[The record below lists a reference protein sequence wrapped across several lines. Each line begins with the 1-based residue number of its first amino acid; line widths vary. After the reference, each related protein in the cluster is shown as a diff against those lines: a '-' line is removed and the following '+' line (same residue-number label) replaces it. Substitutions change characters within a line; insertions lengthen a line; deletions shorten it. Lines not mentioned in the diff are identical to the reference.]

1 MEAEDSTSQNYDV
14 PVGAEGTFRMDSLL
28 FMGKA
33 KLFYAYKDNKGKTKP
48 ALVSIDD
55 SSLPQAI
62 EAIPAGMMDNA
73 MVRDIN
79 TTPGKEEVSTRYSYV
94 KSGQDEVK
102 ELEKVTVQA
111 KATKKPIDL
120 VNEKYATGV
129 FRTPGKVEIDN
140 INEPANDRS
149 VNVVDYVKNRI
160 QQLEIQGGR
169 FVNRKNVS
177 LMTGQKW
184 LVGIF
189 LDEVP
194 ADINQLRVLRMD
206 DVALVKFYEAGF
218 VGVGSGSP
226 GGALAVFT
234 RDKSNRD
241 EKPGKLN
248 HVEYNGYSITKEFYT
263 PDYNNKEIRH
273 PASDNRTTLYWNP
286 DVYTDAETLSVK
298 FNFFNNDFSTK
309 FKVMIEGF
317 DAMGKLIHTEKIIGN

>member
-1 MEAEDSTSQNYDV
+1 
-14 PVGAEGTFRMDSLL
+14 
-28 FMGKA
+28 MGKG
-33 KLFYAYKDNKGKTKP
+33 KLFYAYTDTKGKTKP
-48 ALVSIDD
+48 AVISVDD
-55 SSLPQAI
+55 NPLQQI
-62 EAIPAGMMDNA
+62 MEVIPAGITDGTIA
-73 MVRDIN
+73 KDIN
-79 TTPGKEEVSTRYSYV
+79 TTAGKEEVNTRYSYV
-94 KSGQDEVK
+94 KSGPDEVK

-111 KATKKPIDL
+111 KSKKKPIDL

-149 VNVVDYVKNRI
+149 INVVDYVKNRI

-184 LVGIF
+184 VVGIF

-226 GGALAVFT
+226 GGALAVYT

-241 EKPGKLN
+241 QKPDKLN
-248 HVEYNGYSITKEFYT
+248 YVEYNGYSISKEFYT

-273 PASDNRTTLYWNP
+273 PARDNRTTLYWNP
-286 DVYTDAETLSVK
+286 DVYTDAETSFLKLS
-298 FNFFNNDFSTK
+298 FFNNDFSTK
-309 FKVMIEGF
+309 FKVVVEGF
-317 DAMGKLIHTEKIIGN
+317 DAIGKLIHAEKIIGK